1 LKEKGSRITITKNL
15 RNKQKEGKK
24 AEKGKEN

>member
-15 RNKQKEGKK
+15 RSKQKEGKK